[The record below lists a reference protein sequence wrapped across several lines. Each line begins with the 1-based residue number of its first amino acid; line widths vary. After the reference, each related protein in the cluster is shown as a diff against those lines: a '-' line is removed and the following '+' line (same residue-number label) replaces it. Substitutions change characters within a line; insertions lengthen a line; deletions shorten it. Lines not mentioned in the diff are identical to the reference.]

1 MQQKSFIDLAYE
13 NKKKKIRAELFLEK
27 MEKVLP
33 WSKLLKPL
41 RKRYPK
47 GARGRPPIDLEKML
61 RIYFMQQWFSLGD
74 EKMEEAWYDHI
85 SKKRFAGVQ
94 EEVPDRTTIWSFA
107 DRIGEAGAAAI
118 SAVLGHSFA
127 SLARRAFIL
136 RFISKFWFKEH
147 GGQSA

>member
-1 MQQKSFIDLAYE
+1 MRNRPLSECQQRRNYRIAKTRARVEHICAALAQMGGTLIRTIVKLNIMIGEIKMQQKSFIDLAYE

-47 GARGRPPIDLEKML
+47 GERGRPPIDLEKML

-74 EKMEEAWYDHI
+74 
-85 SKKRFAGVQ
+85 KKNGRSV
-94 EEVPDRTTIWSFA
+94 V
-107 DRIGEAGAAAI
+107 
-118 SAVLGHSFA
+118 
-127 SLARRAFIL
+127 
-136 RFISKFWFKEH
+136 
-147 GGQSA
+147 